1 MLPFLVQTLNAKD
14 VSAMNKAT
22 FSPSRENAITQ
33 HPDRHPDELMGD
45 DPTSVKEIALKKEY
59 LESTKTF
66 FVFMHEFLSNTT
78 DDIDALNGY
87 RKAMNK
93 NIKIVHDITQNGK
106 ATAMFAVT
114 SFFTKENNELVLKNI
129 SEINGEAI
137 TYGTEAK
144 ITSLMYNNSPTIL
157 FETDSKLYEYNIIL
171 NEDGEVSI
179 VQK

>member
-14 VSAMNKAT
+14 VNTMDKAT
-22 FSPSRENAITQ
+22 FSPRRENTIIQ
-33 HPDRHPDELMGD
+33 HPDELMGD
-45 DPTSVKEIALKKEY
+45 DPTSVKDITLKKEY
-59 LESTKTF
+59 LESTKAF
-66 FVFMHEFLSNTT
+66 FVFMHEFLNGTT

-87 RKAMNK
+87 RKTMNK
-93 NIKIVHDITQNGK
+93 HIKIVHDITQNGK

-129 SEINGEAI
+129 SEINNEAI

-144 ITSLMYNNSPTIL
+144 INSIMYNNSPTIL
-157 FETDSKLYEYNIIL
+157 FETDSKTYDYNIIL